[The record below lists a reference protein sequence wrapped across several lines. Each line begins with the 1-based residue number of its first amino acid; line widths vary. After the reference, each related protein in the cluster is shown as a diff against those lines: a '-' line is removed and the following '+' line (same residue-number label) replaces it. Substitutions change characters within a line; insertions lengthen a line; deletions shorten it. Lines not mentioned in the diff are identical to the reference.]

1 MKKILLTVLF
11 AVALTACSTDNDTE
25 TNAILN
31 QHSAAKGAG
40 STTTTNAIGD
50 PYAFPCWNPSA
61 AHYDNVGTFSTPK
74 WSFVSDVPQNIP
86 AGTPYSIVLE
96 IQATDGE
103 DITVGYGDI
112 ISITDNVVYNNVSV
126 IPPSITRKPSDLLQ
140 WYRWRL
146 RIYNINTKNRITCEQ
161 VTQWYDNPLG

>member
-1 MKKILLTVLF
+1 MKKVLLT
-11 AVALTACSTDNDTE
+11 ALLALGIAACSTENDTE
-25 TNAILN
+25 TNAILE
-31 QHSAAKGAG
+31 QHSTARGTAATSS
-40 STTTTNAIGD
+40 STVSD
-50 PYAFPCWNPSA
+50 PYTFPCWSPST
-61 AHYDNVGTFSTPK
+61 AHYDNVGSFGYPK
-74 WSFVSDVPQNIP
+74 WAFVADVPSDVQ
-86 AGTPYSIVLE
+86 AGVPYKVVLE

-112 ISITDNVVYNNVSV
+112 LTYTDNVVYNNVTVVAPSV
-126 IPPSITRKPSDLLQ
+126 VRAPADLLQ